1 MKTTSSTVYG
11 QGVTIRPYERVIFF
25 NRTSYIFSD
34 SLFGGFQTILNHF
47 LIYMMNLEILPYKS

>member
-34 SLFGGFQTILNHF
+34 SCLAAF
-47 LIYMMNLEILPYKS
+47 KRS